1 MSPLRDWEGV
11 LKCFNRYIVDA
22 DALSWDAETKTAAV
36 QLTELT
42 AATANDTSS
51 VKGTGEAA
59 VFGIPLTERYDD
71 IKSIG
76 GDYFIAE
83 KNTSI
88 PMGIFWVRRR
98 NMKISRQIGSF

>member
-1 MSPLRDWEGV
+1 M
-11 LKCFNRYIVDA
+11 
-22 DALSWDAETKTAAV
+22 
-36 QLTELT
+36 
-42 AATANDTSS
+42 
-51 VKGTGEAA
+51 
-59 VFGIPLTERYDD
+59 FGIPLTDRYDD

-83 KNTSI
+83 NTSI